1 MYYISLRL
9 HRTAFCRTFSC
20 LTRQKLKSI
29 LVVLLLTSGSTPF
42 VMSQMPL
49 MRHLQPGV
57 RPTLRDSHADVLF
70 LSSSKC
76 AGGQQSIRSSRKL
89 KKKIYMYILLF
100 YTSIFFPSRA
110 SPNLRHILWDESARA
125 AVYRAHGQLDGD
137 QGKNLSISS
146 LLATFLSLF
155 IAQWSKAVLLSCDPC
170 RVTAWH

>member
-1 MYYISLRL
+1 MLLLFWDVILVCMYYISLRL

-100 YTSIFFPSRA
+100 YTSIFFTKPRFPQFKTHS
-110 SPNLRHILWDESARA
+110 LRRVSESGCLPRTRP
-125 AVYRAHGQLDGD
+125 VGRRPGEESVNQLFTSD
-137 QGKNLSISS
+137 LP
-146 LLATFLSLF
+146 LALYCT
-155 IAQWSKAVLLSCDPC
+155 VE
-170 RVTAWH
+170 